1 MKTNKLNVLMTTLAM
16 GLLLGSS
23 SVLAN
28 TEKSG
33 RSNSGTTTPAAA
45 TPSAKDSMNPEQGS
59 NETTADP
66 TEPMRSGRWKV
77 FEIL

>member
-16 GLLLGSS
+16 GLLLGSAS
-23 SVLAN
+23 ALAN
-28 TEKSG
+28 TETSG
-33 RSNSGTTTPAAA
+33 SSNSGTTTEAA
-45 TPSAKDSMNPEQGS
+45 TPPSVKGSTNPQQGS
-59 NETTADP
+59 NDTAVDP

>member
-1 MKTNKLNVLMTTLAM
+1 MKINKLNVLMTTFAI

-23 SVLAN
+23 SALAN
-28 TEKSG
+28 TENSG
-33 RSNSGTTTPAAA
+33 RSNSGTTTEAAA
-45 TPSAKDSMNPEQGS
+45 TSSAKGSTNPEQGS

>member
-1 MKTNKLNVLMTTLAM
+1 MRTNKLNVLMTTFAM
-16 GLLLGSS
+16 VLLLGSTGA
-23 SVLAN
+23 LAN

-33 RSNSGTTTPAAA
+33 RSNSGPASEAAA
-45 TPSAKDSMNPEQGS
+45 TSSAKDSAIPEQGS
-59 NETTADP
+59 NETKADP